1 MVGELNNFEE
11 IICDPAKKYACP
23 ISIEEAE
30 GKLLHV
36 SKYIRP
42 HICLHQRAVS
52 MPDDSDIILKD
63 RTENVG
69 QKDNPHDSKESGI

>member
-1 MVGELNNFEE
+1 MSELNNFKE
-11 IICDPAKKYACP
+11 IICDPAKKYAGP

-52 MPDDSDIILKD
+52 MPDDSNIILKD